1 MSGDHKTGTTLK
13 TQLINMD
20 RELLREIG
28 IVILVV
34 LVLFSA
40 AVVLFFAEGGEIRGI
55 NHDPSKPIVNPGYNE
70 IFEVV
75 VDEEIV
81 PLYDGT
87 EIKSIELWQLPPKEI
102 LKRLIAFPMAYI
114 PPITSHLITLFVSSL
129 GLAFLVLYRRKD
141 KQLENERPEQILA
154 YLSKNPGHSLQ
165 QITDTLAINRSTARH
180 YLRSMEKSKTLSAT
194 GYRGHTHYFAGG
206 SGISET
212 ERLMYIILSQE
223 KARQVIRI
231 IREHPGITKQEL
243 AGKLRINP
251 SSCNWYLRR
260 FRDDGVIMIIFD
272 GVHNHYRLT
281 SEAEAAYK
289 SILTDQ
295 AETEDPS
302 ITVS

>member
-1 MSGDHKTGTTLK
+1 
-13 TQLINMD
+13 MD

-40 AVVLFFAEGGEIRGI
+40 AVVLFFAEGGEVYGV
-55 NHDPSKPIVNPGYNE
+55 NHDPTNPVISLE
-70 IFEVV
+70 HPEFVIEVI
-75 VDEEIV
+75 DEEIV
-81 PLYDGT
+81 PIYDGT
-87 EIKSIELWQLPPKEI
+87 EIKTVELWELPPKEI
-102 LKRLIAFPMAYI
+102 IRQLIISPMAYI

-165 QITDTLAINRSTARH
+165 QITDALAINRSTARH
-180 YLRSMEKSKTLSAT
+180 YLRSMEKSKTLSAA

-243 AGKLRINP
+243 AGKLRISP

-289 SILTDQ
+289 TILTDQ
-295 AETEDPS
+295 AETEDPD

>member
-1 MSGDHKTGTTLK
+1 ME
-13 TQLINMD
+13 

-40 AVVLFFAEGGEIRGI
+40 AVVLFFAEGGEIYGF
-55 NHDPSKPIVNPGYNE
+55 NHDPTNPVISLE
-70 IFEVV
+70 HPEFVIEV

-81 PLYDGT
+81 PIYDGT
-87 EIKSIELWQLPPKEI
+87 EIKTVELWELPPKEI
-102 LKRLIAFPMAYI
+102 IRQLIISPMAYS

-180 YLRSMEKSKTLSAT
+180 YLRSMEKNKTLSAT
-194 GYRGHTHYFAGG
+194 GYHGHTHYFAGG
-206 SGISET
+206 SRISET

-231 IREHPGITKQEL
+231 IREHPGITKQELAGKL

-289 SILTDQ
+289 
-295 AETEDPS
+295 
-302 ITVS
+302 

>member
-1 MSGDHKTGTTLK
+1 
-13 TQLINMD
+13 MD

-55 NHDPSKPIVNPGYNE
+55 NHDPDAPSKPLVHNKYT
-70 IFEVV
+70 FEV

-81 PLYDGT
+81 PIYDGT
-87 EIKSIELWQLPPKEI
+87 EIKTVELWELPPKEI
-102 LKRLIAFPMAYI
+102 IRQLIISPMAYS
-114 PPITSHLITLFVSSL
+114 PPITSHLITLFISSL

-141 KQLENERPEQILA
+141 KLLENERPEQILA

-165 QITDTLAINRSTARH
+165 QITDALAINRSTARH
-180 YLRSMEKSKTLSAT
+180 YLRSMEKSKTLSAAS
-194 GYRGHTHYFAGG
+194 YHGHTHYFAGG

-243 AGKLRINP
+243 AGKLRISP

-289 SILTDQ
+289 TILTDQ
-295 AETEDPS
+295 AETEDPE

>member
-1 MSGDHKTGTTLK
+1 MVHNKYT
-13 TQLINMD
+13 
-20 RELLREIG
+20 
-28 IVILVV
+28 
-34 LVLFSA
+34 
-40 AVVLFFAEGGEIRGI
+40 
-55 NHDPSKPIVNPGYNE
+55 
-70 IFEVV
+70 FEV

-81 PLYDGT
+81 PIYDGT
-87 EIKSIELWQLPPKEI
+87 EIKTVELWELPPKEI
-102 LKRLIAFPMAYI
+102 IRQLIISPMAYS
-114 PPITSHLITLFVSSL
+114 PPITSHLITLFITSL

-141 KQLENERPEQILA
+141 KLLENERPEQILA

-165 QITDTLAINRSTARH
+165 QITDALAINRSTARH
-180 YLRSMEKSKTLSAT
+180 YLRSMEKSKTLSAA

-223 KARQVIRI
+223 KARQV
-231 IREHPGITKQEL
+231 ITKQEL

-289 SILTDQ
+289 TILTDQ
-295 AETEDPS
+295 AETEDPE

>member
-1 MSGDHKTGTTLK
+1 
-13 TQLINMD
+13 MD

-55 NHDPSKPIVNPGYNE
+55 NHDPDAPSKPLVHNKYT
-70 IFEVV
+70 FEV

-81 PLYDGT
+81 PIYDGT
-87 EIKSIELWQLPPKEI
+87 EIKTVELWELPPKEI
-102 LKRLIAFPMAYI
+102 IRQLIISPMAYS

-141 KQLENERPEQILA
+141 KLLENERPEQILA

-165 QITDTLAINRSTARH
+165 QITDALAINRSTARH
-180 YLRSMEKSKTLSAT
+180 YLRSMEKSK
-194 GYRGHTHYFAGG
+194 
-206 SGISET
+206 
-212 ERLMYIILSQE
+212 
-223 KARQVIRI
+223 
-231 IREHPGITKQEL
+231 
-243 AGKLRINP
+243 KLRISP

>member
-1 MSGDHKTGTTLK
+1 
-13 TQLINMD
+13 MD

-34 LVLFSA
+34 LILFSA
-40 AVVLFFAEGGEIRGI
+40 AVVLFFAEGGEIYGF
-55 NHDPSKPIVNPGYNE
+55 NHDPKNPPENQLVRGNIVFIPTDKEIIPIYDDKK
-70 IFEVV
+70 IIS
-75 VDEEIV
+75 VD
-81 PLYDGT
+81 
-87 EIKSIELWQLPPKEI
+87 LWQLPPKDI
-102 LKRLIAFPMAYI
+102 LETLITSPMAYI

-165 QITDTLAINRSTARH
+165 QITDALAINRSTARH

-194 GYRGHTHYFAGG
+194 RYRGHTRYFAGG

-223 KARQVIRI
+223 KEKQVIRI

-243 AGKLRINP
+243 AGELRISP

-289 SILTDQ
+289 TILTDQ
-295 AETEDPS
+295 AETEDPDT
-302 ITVS
+302 TVS

>member
-1 MSGDHKTGTTLK
+1 MIQKIPLK
-13 TQLINMD
+13 IN
-20 RELLREIG
+20 L
-28 IVILVV
+28 
-34 LVLFSA
+34 
-40 AVVLFFAEGGEIRGI
+40 FAELVRGNIVFIPTDKEIT
-55 NHDPSKPIVNPGYNE
+55 PIYDDKK
-70 IFEVV
+70 IIS
-75 VDEEIV
+75 VD
-81 PLYDGT
+81 
-87 EIKSIELWQLPPKEI
+87 LWQLPPKDI
-102 LKRLIAFPMAYI
+102 LETLITSPMAYI
-114 PPITSHLITLFVSSL
+114 PPITSHLITLFITSL

-141 KQLENERPEQILA
+141 KLLENERPEQILA

-165 QITDTLAINRSTARH
+165 QITDALAINRSTARH

-194 GYRGHTHYFAGG
+194 RHRGHTHYFAGG

-231 IREHPGITKQEL
+231 IREHPGITKQS
-243 AGKLRINP
+243 P

-289 SILTDQ
+289 TILTDQ
-295 AETEDPS
+295 AETEDPD